1 MFRLF
6 RRGKKD
12 KKKEKAEPK
21 VVELPSAT
29 ELSEPS
35 SEDSPVQEMAAFAT
49 SETPFEERFA
59 GIPGMI
65 VEEIPEEIK
74 TPEIIHGFLPFVENV
89 VETEVS
95 FNSFIS
101 PELLKLSETDQTA
114 SDSAVFRPVTAELP
128 PITLEERIEGAL
140 FSVGR
145 PIHTDELIESLQE
158 ESPLVK
164 RTIRKLSRLRKKT
177 SPIVIDEIS
186 KDRWVLQL
194 NPVYHEFFQLLSP
207 KQFMTVEERRILTEI
222 AYRQPISLAMIK
234 KIVRKIG
241 PIKIT
246 EICRHLEAQE
256 YIVGEKRARSMVYTS
271 TPKFAHDFGFDN
283 ESRRLKLQM
292 LWRLRRL
299 MGDYEVEEDEEEQEL
314 VKLEEEEIKPTE
326 PEDQALVEGE
336 ETELSETEEE
346 GEEEEIKPT
355 DPEDQASVEGEE
367 TEPSETEEEGE
378 DEAVKSDE
386 REEEE
391 EEPVIE
397 EVPISEEEE

>member
-12 KKKEKAEPK
+12 KKKEKVEPE
-21 VVELPSAT
+21 VVELPPT
-29 ELSEPS
+29 SEVSESS
-35 SEDSPVQEMAAFAT
+35 SEDSPAQELAAFAT

-59 GIPGMI
+59 SIPRI
-65 VEEIPEEIK
+65 IAEEIPEEIK
-74 TPEIIHGFLPFVENV
+74 TPEIIVDFLPFVENV

-95 FNSFIS
+95 FNSFVS
-101 PELLKLSETDQTA
+101 PELLALTDTEHTT
-114 SDSAVFRPVTAELP
+114 SDSAVFRPVTAELA

-194 NPVYHEFFQLLSP
+194 NPVYHEFFQLMSP

-256 YIVGEKRARSMVYTS
+256 YIVGEKRARSIVYTS
-271 TPKFAHDFGFDN
+271 TPKFAHNFGFDN

-292 LWRLRRL
+292 LWRLKRL
-299 MGDYEVEEDEEEQEL
+299 MGDYEVEEEEEEEEEL
-314 VKLEEEEIKPTE
+314 AKLEEEEIKPTE
-326 PEDQALVEGE
+326 L
-336 ETELSETEEE
+336 
-346 GEEEEIKPT
+346 
-355 DPEDQASVEGEE
+355 EDQASVEEE
-367 TEPSETEEEGE
+367 TEPSETEEEE
-378 DEAVKSDE
+378 QDEVVKSDE
-386 REEEE
+386 SEEEE

-397 EVPISEEEE
+397 EVPKSNEEDEEEPVIEEVPKSDEEE

>member
-12 KKKEKAEPK
+12 KKKKKESIESKAESE
-21 VVELPSAT
+21 VEELPST
-29 ELSEPS
+29 EEVSETS
-35 SEDSPVQEMAAFAT
+35 SEDIPDQEMAAFAT
-49 SETPFEERFA
+49 PERPFEERFA

-65 VEEIPEEIK
+65 AEEVPEEIRV
-74 TPEIIHGFLPFVENV
+74 PEIIVEFLPFVENV

-95 FNSFIS
+95 INSFVS
-101 PELLKLSETDQTA
+101 PELLKSQLFEPEQTT
-114 SDSAVFRPVTAELP
+114 SDSAVLRPVTAELA

-164 RTIRKLSRLRKKT
+164 RTIRKLSRSRKKT
-177 SPIVIDEIS
+177 SAIVIDEIS

-194 NPVYHEFFQLLSP
+194 NPIYHEFFQSLSP
-207 KQFMTVEERRILTEI
+207 KQFMTAEERRILTEI

-246 EICRHLEAQE
+246 EICHHLEAQG
-256 YIVGEKRARSMVYTS
+256 YIVGEKRARSIVYTS

-292 LWRLRRL
+292 LWRLKRL
-299 MGDYEVEEDEEEQEL
+299 MGDYEVDEEEEEEEL
-314 VKLEEEEIKPTE
+314 TKLEEEEEMKSSE
-326 PEDQALVEGE
+326 PEDQVSVEE
-336 ETELSETEEE
+336 KEIEPSVTEEE
-346 GEEEEIKPT
+346 
-355 DPEDQASVEGEE
+355 V
-367 TEPSETEEEGE
+367 E
-378 DEAVKSDE
+378 DEVEKS
-386 REEEE
+386 EELEE
-391 EEPVIE
+391 NEEVSEIE
-397 EVPISEEEE
+397 EVPNFDEEE